1 MPPLVSEVFEVLE
14 GPEFSGLWPEDG
26 KEKKRKHI
34 EFCFK
39 SGLLTP
45 LEDSKGSLAGF
56 LIFYRGRFLDGI
68 LKARPDDGGPFVV
81 CSVLWIRP
89 DLRGG
94 DTMRR
99 LIRKAVIENR
109 DKILGAE
116 ILAFERLKKPGYFKF
131 NFPRFYRRAVY
142 GVQKRVGN
150 DTTTKCKSIDHGD
163 GPEHYREH
171 PAA

>member
-45 LEDSKGSLAGF
+45 LEDPKGSLAGF

-68 LKARPDDGGPFVV
+68 LKARPDDGGPYVV

-99 LIRKAVIENR
+99 LIRKAVKENR
-109 DKILGAE
+109 EKILGAE
-116 ILAFERLKKPGYFKF
+116 KISFERLRRGTGDRKY
-131 NFPRFYRRAVY
+131 NFPRFFRRFFRY
-142 GVQKRVGN
+142 G
-150 DTTTKCKSIDHGD
+150 
-163 GPEHYREH
+163 
-171 PAA
+171 